1 MAHWQEISTYL
12 LPNNGRY
19 FRQDRNKGARRAN
32 NIYDSEATGALDVLA
47 AGMVSGATSPARPWF
62 RLSTPDSELNSNQ
75 EVKVW
80 LDDVTK
86 RMLRVFR
93 KSNTYDSL
101 HELYLELGAFGTGAM
116 IVVQDFENV
125 IHCYPLTAGEY
136 AISADAKGRV
146 CTLFREYEM
155 TVSQIVKE
163 FGIENCSATV
173 QNLFT
178 NGNGLDSWIAV
189 IHAIEPRADRD
200 PSKKDAKN
208 MAWGSYYFE
217 YGQTGKFL
225 RESGYKQ
232 FCAVCPRWTK
242 VGGDIYGRSPG
253 MNALG
258 DIKQLQHEQLRKAN
272 AIDFQSNPPLQVPTV
287 MKNQASTV
295 CQAA

>member
-1 MAHWQEISTYL
+1 
-12 LPNNGRY
+12 
-19 FRQDRNKGARRAN
+19 
-32 NIYDSEATGALDVLA
+32 
-47 AGMVSGATSPARPWF
+47 MVSGATSPARPWF

-178 NGNGLDSWIAV
+178 NGNGLDSWIPV

-208 MAWGSYYFE
+208 MAWGPTTSN
-217 YGQTGKFL
+217 TVR
-225 RESGYKQ
+225 RESSFARVDTNSSAQ
-232 FCAVCPRWTK
+232 SAR
-242 VGGDIYGRSPG
+242 DGRRLAATSTD
-253 MNALG
+253 AL
-258 DIKQLQHEQLRKAN
+258 RA
-272 AIDFQSNPPLQVPTV
+272 
-287 MKNQASTV
+287 
-295 CQAA
+295 